1 MSFDVLSL
9 SQTRFACDVLLP
21 VLINRFVTSV
31 VLQQIC
37 SAFFFYCVFLMVE
50 SD

>member
-37 SAFFFYCVFLMVE
+37 SAFFFLLHV
-50 SD
+50 SDGRI

>member
-9 SQTRFACDVLLP
+9 IQTRFVCDVLLP

-37 SAFFFYCVFLMVE
+37 SAFFLLRV
-50 SD
+50 SDGRI

>member
-9 SQTRFACDVLLP
+9 SQARFACDVLLA